1 MPATYLGSKSRAK
14 RLLRAIEAAVQTT
27 CFLCFVE
34 GIRLLWLNYNCWV
47 FCLAAGLCL
56 CQVAKPRDSLD
67 RWSGGAGL
75 GAQVKE
81 EIGLKILVLN
91 SGSSSLK
98 YKLFDMTDR
107 SEMASGIV
115 ERIGMSGVDGRLVHK
130 VPGEDAYY
138 VEQPVPD
145 HRSALRLVLD
155 TLIDGDR
162 GVLRSLDEIAA
173 VGHRILHGKDAFK
186 QSSIIE
192 QEALAKLKSFME
204 FGPLHMPANIMGIES
219 CMSLMEGIPQVGV
232 FDTAFHQT
240 MPRKAFLYAIPYELY
255 EEYGIR
261 RYGFHG
267 TSHRYVSK
275 RTAEILGKPLSELK
289 MVTLH
294 LGNGSSAAAIKGGQV
309 VDTSMGFTP
318 LEGFVMGTRCGD
330 IDPAVVPCL
339 QQKLG
344 LTSQEIDTYMNRRCG
359 LLGLSGVSSDMRDI
373 QRAIQE
379 GNQRAKDAYEVFI
392 YRLVK
397 YVGAYFAAM
406 GGLDVLVFTAG
417 IGENDHLVRQH
428 VCEGLGALGIKI
440 DVAKNLALRAVEA
453 VISTPDSKVE
463 VLLVPT
469 NEELMIAMDAYELV
483 KDCS

>member
-1 MPATYLGSKSRAK
+1 M
-14 RLLRAIEAAVQTT
+14 
-27 CFLCFVE
+27 
-34 GIRLLWLNYNCWV
+34 
-47 FCLAAGLCL
+47 
-56 CQVAKPRDSLD
+56 
-67 RWSGGAGL
+67 
-75 GAQVKE
+75 
-81 EIGLKILVLN
+81 
-91 SGSSSLK
+91 
-98 YKLFDMTDR
+98 
-107 SEMASGIV
+107 
-115 ERIGMSGVDGRLVHK
+115 
-130 VPGEDAYY
+130 
-138 VEQPVPD
+138 PD
-145 HRSALRLVLD
+145 HKAALRLVLD
-155 TLIDGDR
+155 NLMDDQR
-162 GVLRSLDEIAA
+162 GVLSSLDEIAA

-186 QSSIIE
+186 QSAIID
-192 QEALAKLKSFME
+192 QEALCKLKSFME

-240 MPRKAFLYAIPYELY
+240 MPKKAFLYAIPYELY
-255 EEYGIR
+255 EEHGVR

-267 TSHRYVSK
+267 TSHRYVSQ
-275 RTAEILGKPLSELK
+275 RTAEILGKPLSDLK

-294 LGNGSSAAAIKGGQV
+294 LGNGSSAAAIKEGKV

-344 LTSQEIDTYMNRRCG
+344 MTSQEIDTFMNRSCG

-373 QRAIQE
+373 QRAIEE
-379 GNQRAKDAYEVFI
+379 GNQRAKDAYDVFI

-428 VCEGLGALGIKI
+428 VCEGLGPLASRWMPVELGREIKRSTYPALIREFRACGCASERRTH
-440 DVAKNLALRAVEA
+440 DARHLRAREGHRDPSVCVMMATSCDAEA
-453 VISTPDSKVE
+453 GVHQSAHDSVKRRRWYPFAPRRCFI
-463 VLLVPT
+463 VP
-469 NEELMIAMDAYELV
+469 LA
-483 KDCS
+483 S